1 MTMDL
6 FRPHIKGWVGEIKT
20 QLSQKVFLDSK
31 VYSTFTNFI
40 IKDESGSTQIDHIT
54 VSKYGIF
61 VVETKDWTGWIY
73 GNERAAKWT
82 QNIFGNNTQFQNP
95 LHQNYRHT
103 MSLSKY
109 LNIGKE
115 KLHSIVMVWGD
126 CEFKTKMPA
135 NVIRGGI
142 KGDTDYIKD
151 FSEVVFTDEEVL
163 NICNQLKSGK
173 AEMNLLSGWRHVQ
186 SLKQQHEHKSDTV
199 CPKCGGHLVERNGKQ
214 GPFIGCSNFPRC
226 RYTRTLD

>member
-1 MTMDL
+1 MIMDIL
-6 FRPHIKGWVGEIKT
+6 RPKIKGWVGEVKT
-20 QLSQKVFLDSK
+20 RLSQKVFLDSK
-31 VYSTFTNFI
+31 VYTTFSNFI
-40 IKDESGSTQIDHIT
+40 IKDEQGSTQIDHIT

-61 VVETKDWTGWIY
+61 VVETKDWTGRIY
-73 GNERAAKWT
+73 GNERDAKWT
-82 QNIFGNNTQFQNP
+82 QNIYGNKKQFQNP

-109 LNIGKE
+109 LDIQKE
-115 KLHSIVMVWGD
+115 KIHSIVMVWGD
-126 CEFKTKMPA
+126 CKFKTKMPE

-142 KGDTDYIKD
+142 QGDTDYIKNK
-151 FSEVVFTDEEVL
+151 FTEVVFTDEEVT
-163 NICNQLKSGK
+163 NICTKLKAGK

-186 SLKQQHEHKSDTV
+186 SLKQQHNTKDV

-214 GPFIGCSNFPRC
+214 GAFIGCSNFPRC